1 MNMST
6 AENSFRQ
13 ATPMV
18 SVLVPARNEEANLA
32 ACLESL
38 VGQNG
43 IAFEIVVIDDH
54 STDRTAEV
62 VRSFPDVM
70 LVTADPLPRGWCGKQ
85 HALYCGMRR
94 ARGEWLLFT
103 DADTVHRP
111 GSLARALDEAEES
124 GVALLSYSPEQE
136 VRTVWERAI
145 MPVVFAELAC
155 TYKPSEVC
163 DPASPAAAA
172 NGQYLL
178 IRRDLY
184 DQIGG
189 HSAFRD
195 TLLEDVAMA
204 KAAKLAGGRIRFR
217 FGGDA
222 VSTRMYRRLGALW
235 EGWTKNLALLFPHAG
250 RLAMVR
256 AVEFTAISGAA
267 IVAVFATG
275 SGRRGMAMVGAGV
288 GAAVYAN
295 FVRRIA
301 RAHFGWPA
309 NLLAIFGLPFFS
321 LLLLRS
327 AIYYGLGRSVSWRGR
342 EYRFDAA
349 EGRESEAVISGTGK

>member
-1 MNMST
+1 MNLST
-6 AENSFRQ
+6 ADGSFRQ
-13 ATPMV
+13 VTRIV

-54 STDRTAEV
+54 STDRTAEIA
-62 VRSFPDVM
+62 RSFPNVT

-111 GSLARALDEAEES
+111 GSLARALGEAVEFRA
-124 GVALLSYSPEQE
+124 ALLSYSPEQE

-145 MPVVFAELAC
+145 MPVVFAELAR
-155 TYKPSEVC
+155 TYRPSEVC

-178 IRRDLY
+178 IRREMY
-184 DQIGG
+184 DEIGG
-189 HSAFRD
+189 HSAVRG

-204 KAAKLAGGRIRFR
+204 KAVKLAGGRLRFR

-222 VSTRMYRRLGALW
+222 VSTRMYRNFGALW
-235 EGWTKNLALLFPHAG
+235 EGWTKNLALLFPHAR

-256 AVEFTAISGAA
+256 AGEFAVIAGAA
-267 IVAVFATG
+267 MVAVFATT
-275 SGRRGMAMVGAGV
+275 SGRVGMAMVSAGV
-288 GAAVYAN
+288 CAGGYAN
-295 FVRRIA
+295 FLRRIA
-301 RAHFGWPA
+301 RAHFGWRV
-309 NLLAIFGLPFFS
+309 NLLGIFGLPFFS
-321 LLLLRS
+321 LLLWRS
-327 AIYYGLGRSVSWRGR
+327 AIYYGSGRNISWRGR

-349 EGRESEAVISGTGK
+349 E